1 MSFLKRSQQQHN
13 TPLFLTRSGQ
23 LSHPSRVSCS
33 DLFAHG
39 KYTQEKRRKEGEFM
53 GGTSYHI
60 NYSLTVVADPCFSE
74 KSTSHPLYRIMSV
87 SDMLYLF
94 QRRRGGVSRRE
105 PGVLHRRLPRFPQEG
120 VRNLR
125 GGVWGEVR
133 MKNAV
138 FRIIQD
144 GKLI

>member
-1 MSFLKRSQQQHN
+1 MTLIFL
-13 TPLFLTRSGQ
+13 
-23 LSHPSRVSCS
+23 
-33 DLFAHG
+33 
-39 KYTQEKRRKEGEFM
+39 
-53 GGTSYHI
+53 
-60 NYSLTVVADPCFSE
+60 E
-74 KSTSHPLYRIMSV
+74 KSTSHPLYQIMSV
-87 SDMLYLF
+87 PDMLLYLF
-94 QRRRGGVSRRE
+94 QRGRGGVSRRE